1 MIIPAI
7 DLINGQ
13 VVRLYQGDYAQQT
26 DFNIDPLSQLQH
38 YQNQGAQLLH
48 IVDLDGAKDP
58 NQRQVALIGELVK
71 QLDCPVQVGGGIRNQ
86 QQVEQLFDVG
96 VARVVIGSLAV
107 KQPQLVQQ
115 LMQQYGAEKICL
127 ALDININSAGEYIVA
142 VAGWQQAGDQ
152 TLHDLV
158 AQFRPYGLKYA
169 LVTDISRDGTMQGA
183 NWQLYQDLATQ
194 YPDITW
200 QASGGVASLEHVA
213 QVKASGANAII
224 IGKALLTQ
232 EFTVTE
238 AIACWPNESSPA

>member
-48 IVDLDGAKDP
+48 IVDLDGANDP

-96 VARVVIGSLAV
+96 VARVVIGSLAI

-152 TLHDLV
+152 TLQDLV
-158 AQFRPYGLKYA
+158 VLFRPYGLKYA

-200 QASGGVASLEHVA
+200 QASGGIASLEHIA

-224 IGKALLTQ
+224 IGKAY
-232 EFTVTE
+232 
-238 AIACWPNESSPA
+238 